1 MVKVDI
7 IKARDIAHSIRRSK
21 RDNEFISIDGNIVNV
36 VVTDTAESDR
46 VALRTKYAS
55 MQNDIDAALT
65 TEELNTI
72 INE

>member
-55 MQNDIDAALT
+55 MQNDIDAAST